1 MHFLNCIYKNSES
14 LAVLSKNK
22 DKIVLLK
29 DILNKDFKDMN
40 DFIENF
46 TEDVKNKIYISLESE
61 NEKFVDIR
69 EIKILSPIPKP
80 RRSLFCLGKNY
91 FEHMKELSK
100 EEIKRESVENPIYFL
115 KMASETIGTNENII
129 YNESVTNELDYEVEL
144 VVIIGKTGKN
154 IKKED
159 VKNYI
164 FGYTV
169 ANDVTARD
177 LQSKHKQWAVGKSL
191 DTFCPIGPYI
201 VYKDEISYPPKLN
214 ICSKVN
220 DEIRQESNTSEMMF
234 DIDYIVSD
242 LSKGITLRP
251 GDIILTGTPKGV
263 GKGFNPPRYLKDGDV
278 VECYVENIGTL
289 INKIHE
295 EN

>member
-1 MHFLNCIYKNSES
+1 MYFLNCIYKNTEN
-14 LAVLSKNK
+14 LAVLSKDK
-22 DKIVLLK
+22 DKIAFIK

-46 TEDVKNKIYISLESE
+46 TEDIKNKIYISLKNE

-69 EIKILSPIPKP
+69 EITVLSPIPKP

-100 EEIKRESVENPIYFL
+100 EEIKRESIENPIYFL

-129 YNESVTNELDYEVEL
+129 YNKSVTNELDYEVEL
-144 VVIIGKTGKN
+144 AVIIGKTGKN

-201 VYKDEISYPPKLN
+201 VYKDEISYLPKLN

-234 DIDYIVSD
+234 DIDYIISD

-278 VECYVENIGTL
+278 VECYVENIGTI